1 MRTFP
6 PLQVDP
12 EDAATLRGWTESAS
26 VGPVAVRRARIV
38 LRSAEGLGP
47 TALAAELGCSPQTVL
62 TWRERYRA
70 DGIAGL
76 ADAPRA
82 GRPVTIDQVAV
93 VERTL
98 YAPPSRLRIRRWSS
112 RLLGAELGVSNVAV
126 AKVWRSWGI
135 SPLDDGHVR
144 LGTDP
149 PLDHP
154 LAAFA
159 GLHLDAGGGVLA
171 LVAAT
176 ARPPARMPVRARPRL
191 GSRFGSLDLGA
202 AVDGDGLAG
211 LLNGFDDTPGER
223 LRLLVDHTP
232 AQLRRWARRR
242 GAHVH
247 TVPSGLDWTRM
258 VRVAAVL
265 AGATAAGAASV
276 AGLRG
281 AVIEHRSGRPLR
293 WHHSDTAAY
302 KWQ

>member
-6 PLQVDP
+6 PLSVDS

-26 VGPVAVRRARIV
+26 MGPAAVRRARIV
-38 LRSAEGLGP
+38 LRSAEGIGP

-62 TWRERYRA
+62 TWRERFRA

-98 YAPPSRLRIRRWSS
+98 YAPPARLRIRRWSS
-112 RLLGAELGVSNVAV
+112 RLLAAELGVSNVAV

-144 LGTDP
+144 LGTEP

-154 LAAFA
+154 PAAFA

-171 LVAAT
+171 LVAASGRPA
-176 ARPPARMPVRARPRL
+176 ARTPVRARPRL
-191 GSRFGSLDLGA
+191 GSRFGRLDLGS

-211 LLNGFDDTPGER
+211 FLDGFDDTPGSL
-223 LRLLVDHTP
+223 LRLLVDHSP
-232 AQLRRWARRR
+232 AQLRHWARRR

-247 TVPSGLDWTRM
+247 TVPPDLDWTRM

-265 AGATAAGAASV
+265 AGESPAGAASV

-293 WHHSDTAAY
+293 WHHPHAAAS
-302 KWQ
+302 